1 MKGIINGKEIDEV
14 EYMQQQ
20 EEKLNVMDLTTIKNA
35 LYDKRMNITDH
46 DYTVK
51 MTKTIKKI
59 EEMQK

>member
-1 MKGIINGKEIDEV
+1 
-14 EYMQQQ
+14 
-20 EEKLNVMDLTTIKNA
+20 

-59 EEMQK
+59 EEMQKWMK